1 MNEVNLLEVL
11 VAGFLQGLLEWFPVS
26 SSGQVLLFLSSLMGL
41 SLTKAF
47 SIALY
52 LHVGTLLSVIVYYRR
67 DIASHL
73 SQEFLSLSNP
83 LTRLWVI
90 TTIVSLIVGYPV
102 YKLYN
107 LVLSGVSLDV
117 VTGLIGLL
125 LVLTGAML
133 LLTGRGIKLRAFTE
147 MGLRDY
153 ILLGIAQGVSV
164 IPGVS
169 RSGLTIAVLL
179 LLGFKASESVRIS
192 FLASIPVIA
201 LATLYVGYTSGYA
214 FSPLML
220 LGLASAFAS
229 GLLGIWIMNT
239 LARRIPLYYFA
250 ITVGLIMALA
260 SIPLLFL

>member
-1 MNEVNLLEVL
+1 
-11 VAGFLQGLLEWFPVS
+11 
-26 SSGQVLLFLSSLMGL
+26 MGL
-41 SLTKAF
+41 TLAKAF
-47 SIALY
+47 NMALY

-73 SQEFLSLSNP
+73 GQELLSLKNP

-90 TTIVSLIVGYPV
+90 TTIISLIIGYPV
-102 YKLYN
+102 YKLYS

-117 VTGLIGLL
+117 VTGLVGLL
-125 LVLTGAML
+125 LVLTGIIL
-133 LLTGRGIKLRAFTE
+133 LVTGRGVKLRVFTE
-147 MGLRDY
+147 MSLRDY

-201 LATLYVGYTSGYA
+201 LATLYVGYSSGYV

-229 GLLGIWIMNT
+229 GLLGIWVMNT
-239 LARRIPLYYFA
+239 LARKIPLYYFA
-250 ITVGLIMALA
+250 IIVGLVMALA